1 MSSPHFNSSLLT
13 VHLQRNSMELLWP
26 KEELPEFF
34 QLENYNIIVRIIFKP
49 LDLDQM
55 RMG

>member
-1 MSSPHFNSSLLT
+1 
-13 VHLQRNSMELLWP
+13 MELLWP

>member
-1 MSSPHFNSSLLT
+1 MESL
-13 VHLQRNSMELLWP
+13 WI
-26 KEELPEFF
+26 KEKLPDFF
-34 QLENYNIIVRIIFKP
+34 QLESYNMIVHIIFKP

>member
-1 MSSPHFNSSLLT
+1 MSRKHHMSSHILTLLYKPFINSEI
-13 VHLQRNSMELLWP
+13 QWNS
-26 KEELPEFF
+26 FV
-34 QLENYNIIVRIIFKP
+34 QLESYNTYLHIIFKP